1 MLKRQTRVF
10 EDGETHPGA
19 ARHPSQEGILFEK
32 EKES

>member
-1 MLKRQTRVF
+1 MLERQARVF
-10 EDGETHPGA
+10 GDWETYPGA